1 MKKILF
7 LAIAAF
13 SLQQTIA
20 QVKID
25 RSQKPKAGP
34 APVVSIADPVIF
46 TLPNGITILVVENH
60 KLPRVRANFYIDAG
74 PVTEG
79 KKAGMLQL
87 MGEMLEE
94 GTTNKPKAV
103 FDQEVDIIGATVN
116 LSSTGGSAAALT
128 RYFDKAFSLM
138 ADALKNPA
146 FPQASLDKIKSQT
159 ITNLKSNDKNAKA
172 ISTRVVNALNYGKE
186 TAMGEFIT
194 EESVKG
200 ITLDDIKNAYKNYIT
215 PSRSYLTFIGDIKP
229 EAAKA
234 MAIKALGSWTGKKL
248 PVPAVP
254 DAQNPA
260 KTEINFVDVP
270 TAVQGELSVTNLLTN
285 TMNNPDY
292 FALLLANQILGGGAE
307 SKLFMNL
314 REKHGF
320 TYGSYSNVGKG
331 RFQTTFKA
339 TAAVRS
345 DKADSAVVEMINEIN
360 SMREGKITQDDLET
374 AKAKYNG
381 AFALDMEDPANIA
394 TYATNILINGRPK
407 DFYKKFLQ
415 KINEVNTSD
424 VQRVAEKY
432 FAVDKGRVIIVGNG
446 DKILPNLVRLGY
458 PIKKFDKFANP
469 IIDKESDVNVKET
482 PKTTE
487 SVSAFSIIENYLQ
500 AIGGKEELKK
510 VNTIKSES
518 EIQISGREF
527 TGMSK
532 RMAPNKQANDM
543 KMGEMVVIQSVFNGK
558 TGYKTQMGNKKDMD
572 AEDIKQYSDI
582 KGPIPHLYFNTADF
596 KTDYLG
602 TGKAGNEDAYK
613 LKVTK
618 PTGSVSI
625 QYYSMKSGLLL
636 KEENTV
642 KQKDTEVSEIVEY
655 SDYKK
660 VGNVSFPFTINRTVG
675 EQDINVHVKDIKINE
690 GVTDADFQ

>member
-345 DKADSAVVEMINEIN
+345 DKADSAVVEMIN
-360 SMREGKITQDDLET
+360 
-374 AKAKYNG
+374 
-381 AFALDMEDPANIA
+381 
-394 TYATNILINGRPK
+394 
-407 DFYKKFLQ
+407 
-415 KINEVNTSD
+415 
-424 VQRVAEKY
+424 
-432 FAVDKGRVIIVGNG
+432 
-446 DKILPNLVRLGY
+446 
-458 PIKKFDKFANP
+458 
-469 IIDKESDVNVKET
+469 
-482 PKTTE
+482 
-487 SVSAFSIIENYLQ
+487 
-500 AIGGKEELKK
+500 
-510 VNTIKSES
+510 
-518 EIQISGREF
+518 
-527 TGMSK
+527 
-532 RMAPNKQANDM
+532 
-543 KMGEMVVIQSVFNGK
+543 
-558 TGYKTQMGNKKDMD
+558 
-572 AEDIKQYSDI
+572 
-582 KGPIPHLYFNTADF
+582 
-596 KTDYLG
+596 
-602 TGKAGNEDAYK
+602 
-613 LKVTK
+613 
-618 PTGSVSI
+618 
-625 QYYSMKSGLLL
+625 
-636 KEENTV
+636 
-642 KQKDTEVSEIVEY
+642 
-655 SDYKK
+655 
-660 VGNVSFPFTINRTVG
+660 
-675 EQDINVHVKDIKINE
+675 
-690 GVTDADFQ
+690 